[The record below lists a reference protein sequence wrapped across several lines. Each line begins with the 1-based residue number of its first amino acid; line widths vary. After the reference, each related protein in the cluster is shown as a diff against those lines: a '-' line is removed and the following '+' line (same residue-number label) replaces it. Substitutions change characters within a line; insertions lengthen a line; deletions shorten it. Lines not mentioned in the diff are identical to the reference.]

1 MALNGPWL
9 MVRCACPSL
18 LGLSE
23 AVWSNQSQEQS
34 KCKLDSLCIFGRL
47 KPPSLRVC
55 DITKANMPWILRFS
69 NFPLLPDPQPSPKRP
84 GIQFWKL
91 LPPHTF
97 RLLHLGLFNLRRDL
111 SKACWKIRGRHHQRH
126 VGPFQR
132 FQDPYDFFKAKIHD
146 TDYIILHHLV
156 CKNHTNNGRS
166 LPTSTG

>member
-1 MALNGPWL
+1 MHDSSNGFEQPL
-9 MVRCACPSL
+9 MVRRPCPSP

-23 AVWSNQSQEQS
+23 AVWSNHSQEQS

-47 KPPSLRVC
+47 KPPSLRVG

-111 SKACWKIRGRHHQRH
+111 SKACWKIRGRHHQRW
-126 VGPFQR
+126 PIRFFQSENSWYR
-132 FQDPYDFFKAKIHD
+132 
-146 TDYIILHHLV
+146 LH
-156 CKNHTNNGRS
+156 NPAPPGM
-166 LPTSTG
+166 